1 MPCLTVDARMVK
13 AAGIGT
19 YLRHLLPRLM
29 AKSPGWKYFLL
40 GKKEELDE
48 FPWAC
53 GPQATL
59 IPYSRPI
66 YSPREQLEIPS
77 RIPSETDLYWQ
88 PHYNIPLFYRGKL
101 LATVHDLLYLD
112 EPGIPGGFHKH
123 LYARRLFS
131 ALRKKADGILCVSGY
146 TKERLLFHTG
156 KGKAEPVVVYNGIDE
171 SWFKAARGDAP
182 HGKPYLLYVGSVKPH
197 KNLARLA
204 GAFQTLLNRIP
215 HDLLIVGKKEGLITG
230 DPKALSAAEKLGPRV
245 RFTGDFDHD
254 DPRFRQFYL
263 HAQAL
268 ILPSLYEPF
277 GLPALEAMAC
287 GCPVL
292 LSNAPALPEVYGD
305 AAEYFDPRDTGGM
318 ARKIEKV
325 LSDPAL
331 RASLAKRGTERA
343 RLYHWDK
350 SADKTFEVIQKII
363 QPDPRVRRR

>member
-1 MPCLTVDARMVK
+1 MPCLTVDSRMVM

-29 AKSPGWKYFLL
+29 AKSPDWKYFLL
-40 GKKEELDE
+40 GRPEELGE
-48 FPWAC
+48 FPWARS
-53 GPQATL
+53 PQATL

-66 YSPREQLEIPS
+66 YSPWEQWEILQ
-77 RIPSETDLYWQ
+77 RIPRETDLYWQ
-88 PHYNIPLFYRGKL
+88 PHYNIPLFYGGRL
-101 LATVHDLLYLD
+101 LVTVHDLLYLD
-112 EPGIPGGFHKH
+112 EPGIPGGFHKQ
-123 LYARRLFS
+123 LYARLMFS
-131 ALRKKADGILCVSGY
+131 SLRKKADGILCVSGY

-156 KGKAEPVVVYNGIDE
+156 KGKAEPEVVYNGIDE
-171 SWFKAARGDAP
+171 SWFSPVKAGRP
-182 HGKPYLLYVGSVKPH
+182 HDKPYLLYVGSVKPH

-204 GAFQTLLNRIP
+204 EAFRSISSKIP

-230 DPKALSAAEKLGPRV
+230 DPKALAAAEKLGARV
-245 RFTGDFDHD
+245 RFTGDFDHE

-263 HAQAL
+263 GAEAL

-305 AAEYFDPRDTGGM
+305 AAEYFDPRDAAAM

-325 LSDPAL
+325 LGDPVL
-331 RASLAKRGTERA
+331 RESLVKKGLERA

-350 SADKTFEVIQKII
+350 SADKTFAVIRKII
-363 QPDPRVRRR
+363 EQKKR